1 MNTAPNPCSARLDFL
16 MLGGLTRPFLLN
28 DFADIFVKDLDRLT
42 DFALAAKNQ
51 QTGRGVRTFL

>member
-1 MNTAPNPCSARLDFL
+1 